1 VKKTLTTTFLL
12 SLLLA
17 FSSHVRAQNTSAAS
31 PPVEKFTLTFEL
43 GELPGR
49 ASGGNL
55 WEVTYRWR
63 IADQRDFIRWS
74 NDGEDPVKQDTVG
87 MLLSKQ
93 SFTRRNL
100 SDPESHRISILVPVK
115 GELLERLRNPGRR
128 QVVWLDAIVRVRE
141 GDLGREV
148 IKRVNPS
155 WGPSFCLNGNANVH
169 LELTP
174 DWKMQWYT
182 GAAPP
187 WAQDKKIGLSSP
199 YVPSPK

>member
-1 VKKTLTTTFLL
+1 MKKTLTTTFLL

-17 FSSHVRAQNTSAAS
+17 LSSHARAQSPSAVS
-31 PPVEKFTLTFEL
+31 PPEKFTLTFEL

-49 ASGGNL
+49 ASAGNL
-55 WEVTYRWR
+55 WEVSYRWR
-63 IADQRDFIRWS
+63 IADQRDFIRWT
-74 NDGEDPVKQDTVG
+74 NDGEDPAAEDAVG

-100 SDPESHRISILVPVK
+100 SELDSRRFSISIPVR
-115 GELLERLRNPGRR
+115 GELFERLSNPGRR
-128 QVVWLDAIVRVRE
+128 HVVWLEATVRVRE
-141 GDLGREV
+141 GDRGREV

-169 LELTP
+169 LELTR

-182 GAAPP
+182 GATPP
-187 WAQDKKIGLSSP
+187 WDQGPKLVLSSP
-199 YVPSPK
+199 NIPSPE

>member
-1 VKKTLTTTFLL
+1 MKKILTTTFLL

-17 FSSHVRAQNTSAAS
+17 LSSHVKAQNTSAVS
-31 PPVEKFTLTFEL
+31 PPEQFTLTFEL

-49 ASGGNL
+49 ASPGNL
-55 WEVTYRWR
+55 WEVSYRWR

-74 NDGEDPVKQDTVG
+74 TDGEDPVKQDAVG
-87 MLLSKQ
+87 VILSKK

-100 SDPESHRISILVPVK
+100 SESESRRFTILVPVR

-128 QVVWLDAIVRVRE
+128 QVVWLDATVRVRE
-141 GDLGREV
+141 GDRGREV

-169 LELTP
+169 LELTD

-182 GAAPP
+182 GTAPP
-187 WAQDKKIGLSSP
+187 WAQDSKVGLSSSHIL
-199 YVPSPK
+199 SPK